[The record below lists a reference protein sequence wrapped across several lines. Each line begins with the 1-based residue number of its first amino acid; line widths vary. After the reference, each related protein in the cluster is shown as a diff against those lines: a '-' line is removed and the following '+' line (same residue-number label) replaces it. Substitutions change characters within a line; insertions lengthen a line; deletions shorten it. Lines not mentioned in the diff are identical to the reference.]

1 MLFVVVW
8 GDGYV
13 QNLRAVV
20 TLQALMLD
28 PPLTLSLITFSL
40 CPHLQ
45 NLLLLPVSHLQDDG
59 RGERA
64 I

>member
-8 GDGYV
+8 GDRYV
-13 QNLRAVV
+13 QNLNAVV

-28 PPLTLSLITFSL
+28 PPLTLSLITLLL

-45 NLLLLPVSHLQDDG
+45 NLLLLPVSHL
-59 RGERA
+59 
-64 I
+64 